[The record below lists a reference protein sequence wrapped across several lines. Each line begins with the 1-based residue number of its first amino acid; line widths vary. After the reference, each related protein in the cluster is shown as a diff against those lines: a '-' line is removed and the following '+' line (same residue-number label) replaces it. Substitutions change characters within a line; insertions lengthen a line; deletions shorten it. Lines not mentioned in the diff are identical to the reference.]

1 MDLFLIILFVVLA
14 YLIGAIPFGFI
25 FGKLHGID
33 LRKVGSGNIGATNCG
48 RVLGKKYA
56 VLTYFLDALK
66 GAIFVILFR
75 YQIIDNK
82 YCLVSPMLYGLVATI
97 GATFP
102 IYLKFKGGKSVSC
115 GSGAVFAYCPIL
127 IPFLLLSW
135 LIIKKISKLVSVAS
149 ISTAIFASIVIL
161 LISLL
166 SGDFT
171 MEYLVLGKI
180 EHPYNYWFVIFSVI
194 IILTV
199 IVRHKNNIVNI
210 LKGEEK
216 PINY

>member
-1 MDLFLIILFVVLA
+1 MDLFLIILFVTLA

-33 LRKVGSGNIGATNCG
+33 LRTVGSGNIGATNCG

-56 VLTYFLDALK
+56 VLTYILDALK

-127 IPFLLLSW
+127 IPILLLVW
-135 LIIKKISKLVSVAS
+135 LIVKKISKLVSVAS
-149 ISTAIFASIVIL
+149 IFTAVFAAITIL

-166 SGDFT
+166 SGDFD
-171 MEYLVLGKI
+171 MEYIINGEI
-180 EHPYNYWFVIFSVI
+180 IHPYNYWFVIFSTI
-194 IILTV
+194 IIV
-199 IVRHKNNIVNI
+199 VIIVRHRSNIVNI
-210 LKGEEK
+210 FKGEEK